1 MIADRDN
8 LESAARNRRGNTMV
22 LVVGILVLL
31 AIIAT
36 SYLTRTHAGRVTAI
50 SQQRASLRDDNARV
64 IAESL
69 ANEISQALF
78 VRPIDPSTVAPGNV
92 ADSRSRRLGLG
103 PLDRDQNG
111 VIDYLPLRYGYDPT
125 DVMNNLTGLAP
136 GDGIPDFPYNFAPHY
151 VVPFTNW
158 PDPVALSDRWPKN
171 PGGMGGLD
179 LLMLFGVGEGN
190 PIGDPGFGD
199 TRWLADLE
207 PLRWDTDGDG
217 FADDAFAHWR
227 HLTNIARP
235 DNGWRICRDISD
247 LTDIDGDG
255 VGGLVLDLR
264 IPVEQWLA
272 VGPFKLDFGTGDS
285 VYDANYFWDQW
296 LNWFDFD
303 QYQFSYTVSEA
314 LPRAIPPNFYNL
326 DNLDGGIDLDGDGD
340 FVDWYE
346 RPEAEF
352 IHDPDSA
359 RWHVGRVLAD
369 ADGDGFTDSYWFLA
383 PTTVERGIRQV
394 VAVRIVDNSGMIN
407 TSVATAFEPAD
418 PANPA
423 LLATRTEGITPADI
437 ALVGQLLPYPALS
450 PLPGPEDHWNVGF
463 YDNPHHWY
471 DLTDGL
477 LPNEDRVRYDDDLVG
492 GVDPVNLW
500 IRHLQEV
507 GLYDFVLSQNA
518 ADPDYLKI
526 PQESRLD
533 YWRLAG
539 LSPVLPDPGAPFT
552 PYGLPEEIELRMFH
566 GNNYP
571 WIYSRQLRL
580 PAGFARSRRIDGVP
594 VAAS

>member
-285 VYDANYFWDQW
+285 VYDANYFC
-296 LNWFDFD
+296 
-303 QYQFSYTVSEA
+303 
-314 LPRAIPPNFYNL
+314 PP
-326 DNLDGGIDLDGDGD
+326 
-340 FVDWYE
+340 
-346 RPEAEF
+346 
-352 IHDPDSA
+352 
-359 RWHVGRVLAD
+359 
-369 ADGDGFTDSYWFLA
+369 
-383 PTTVERGIRQV
+383 
-394 VAVRIVDNSGMIN
+394 
-407 TSVATAFEPAD
+407 
-418 PANPA
+418 
-423 LLATRTEGITPADI
+423 
-437 ALVGQLLPYPALS
+437 QLLQPRQP
-450 PLPGPEDHWNVGF
+450 
-463 YDNPHHWY
+463 
-471 DLTDGL
+471 
-477 LPNEDRVRYDDDLVG
+477 RR
-492 GVDPVNLW
+492 
-500 IRHLQEV
+500 RH
-507 GLYDFVLSQNA
+507 
-518 ADPDYLKI
+518 
-526 PQESRLD
+526 
-533 YWRLAG
+533 
-539 LSPVLPDPGAPFT
+539 
-552 PYGLPEEIELRMFH
+552 
-566 GNNYP
+566 
-571 WIYSRQLRL
+571 
-580 PAGFARSRRIDGVP
+580 
-594 VAAS
+594 